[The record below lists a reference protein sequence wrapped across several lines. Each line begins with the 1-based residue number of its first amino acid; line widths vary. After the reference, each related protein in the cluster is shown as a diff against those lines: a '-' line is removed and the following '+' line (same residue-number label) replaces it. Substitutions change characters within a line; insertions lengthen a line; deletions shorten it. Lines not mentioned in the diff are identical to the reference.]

1 MKLLSPHK
9 PQFASNFPLATPKIS
24 RLSKLRWL
32 FQRERQFLLDDEGPF
47 GRPVIFTILSRK
59 VTALQSLGQ
68 SIHILNLLCLRS
80 ATHSSITKS
89 PDRGFERL
97 ECTKISTSCR
107 SGVDE
112 VANSNQPK
120 SLKQEVQPSEK
131 QAVKVAT
138 GCLGLA

>member
-1 MKLLSPHK
+1 MALPERAITPLLI
-9 PQFASNFPLATPKIS
+9 Q
-24 RLSKLRWL
+24 
-32 FQRERQFLLDDEGPF
+32 QFLLDEGPF
-47 GRPVIFTILSRK
+47 GRPAIFTILSRK
-59 VTALQSLGQ
+59 ATALQSLGQ

-80 ATHSSITKS
+80 ATHPSITKS

-107 SGVDE
+107 SGGVDE